1 MKITKCATITVLD
14 AETVDVE
21 VNFIRGVPKISVVG
35 LPASEIQESKER
47 FKSALISSGFKFPN
61 QIITINLSPS
71 DIRKSGSYFDLSLA
85 LIIALFKFDDINL
98 SEWYI
103 FGELG
108 LDGAIKDTKAIFP
121 TVLSLKT
128 QEKLQKVLVPKKS
141 VEKLSNI
148 PNIEIYGVETLSE
161 AIDFFKGIINIDK
174 VVNSRLNLNRLEIL
188 DKEFF
193 FTKKFDLDFKDVLG
207 QVIAKNGALISA
219 AGLHNIIFDGSPG
232 SGKSMIAKRLQYILP
247 PITQTELLDIARF
260 ESLDGTEP
268 TFSAVRPFRSPHHTA
283 SSGSIF
289 GGGSRVAKVGEVSMA
304 NSGILFFDEIPHF
317 SKPILDALREP
328 LQDYSIS
335 ISRVHTKVKYP
346 ANFVFV
352 GAKNPCPC
360 GYRLSRVNIC
370 KCSDLEVKRYQNILS
385 EPFWDRID
393 LYVIMEESSI
403 DAKVTTSSE
412 EMFQKV
418 LDAFKMQINRGQ
430 KSLNGRLAD
439 ADIEKYIK
447 LDVETLD
454 ILRKSAEKFGLGLR
468 SINKIKK
475 VTRTI
480 ADLDGSMN
488 IKRAHLLDALS
499 FRQRL

>member
-1 MKITKCATITVLD
+1 VLFRS
-14 AETVDVE
+14 
-21 VNFIRGVPKISVVG
+21 N
-35 LPASEIQESKER
+35 
-47 FKSALISSGFKFPN
+47 
-61 QIITINLSPS
+61 S
-71 DIRKSGSYFDLSLA
+71 D
-85 LIIALFKFDDINL
+85 
-98 SEWYI
+98 
-103 FGELG
+103 
-108 LDGAIKDTKAIFP
+108 
-121 TVLSLKT
+121 
-128 QEKLQKVLVPKKS
+128 
-141 VEKLSNI
+141 
-148 PNIEIYGVETLSE
+148 
-161 AIDFFKGIINIDK
+161 
-174 VVNSRLNLNRLEIL
+174 
-188 DKEFF
+188 
-193 FTKKFDLDFKDVLG
+193 KDVLG